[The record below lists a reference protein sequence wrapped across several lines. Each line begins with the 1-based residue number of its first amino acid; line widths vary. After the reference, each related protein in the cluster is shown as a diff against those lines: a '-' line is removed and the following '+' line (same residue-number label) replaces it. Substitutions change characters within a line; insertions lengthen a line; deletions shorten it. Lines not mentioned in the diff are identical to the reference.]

1 MQAFTFFIDDDRYT
15 VPIRLSV
22 EIPDGVAIR
31 SHAQALL
38 NETRHYR
45 EIEVCV
51 AGTSLFKIGRPP
63 EKGPTYER
71 H

>member
-1 MQAFTFFIDDDRYT
+1 MQSFTFYNDDDRYT

-22 EIPDGVAIR
+22 QLPNGIAVRA
-31 SHAQALL
+31 HAQGLL

-51 AGTSLFKIGRPP
+51 AGTSLFKVGRPH
-63 EKGPTYER
+63 EKGPSYER